1 MRFIFY
7 CMRKT
12 TIPMNDIEMSFDE
25 YLTLKA
31 LKFKESVSGQGN
43 RWLLAAVAEHDTAQA
58 EAIGMKNMCFRVDPV
73 LQARF
78 ETTIDALGISKQEA
92 LTEMLAAMLDQ
103 IDKKLADV
111 GLGALTYDTRLREL
125 GFELREAATG
135 EGKELRRIEPAK
147 KG

>member
-1 MRFIFY
+1 
-7 CMRKT
+7 
-12 TIPMNDIEMSFDE
+12 MNDISMSFDE

-31 LKFKESVSGQGN
+31 LKFKERVSGQGN
-43 RWLLAAVAEHDTAQA
+43 RWLLAAVAEHDTDQA

-103 IDKKLADV
+103 IDNKLADV
-111 GLGALTYDTRLREL
+111 GLGKLNYDARLREL
-125 GFELREAATG
+125 GFELRDAADY
-135 EGKELRRIEPAK
+135 EGKELRRIDAAK

>member
-1 MRFIFY
+1 MD
-7 CMRKT
+7 
-12 TIPMNDIEMSFDE
+12 DISMSFDE

-31 LKFKESVSGQGN
+31 LKFKERVSGQGN
-43 RWLLAAVAEHDTAQA
+43 RWLLAAVAEHDTDQA

-103 IDKKLADV
+103 IDNKLADV
-111 GLGALTYDTRLREL
+111 GLGKLNYDARLREL
-125 GFELREAATG
+125 GFELRDAADY
-135 EGKELRRIEPAK
+135 EGKELRRIDAAK